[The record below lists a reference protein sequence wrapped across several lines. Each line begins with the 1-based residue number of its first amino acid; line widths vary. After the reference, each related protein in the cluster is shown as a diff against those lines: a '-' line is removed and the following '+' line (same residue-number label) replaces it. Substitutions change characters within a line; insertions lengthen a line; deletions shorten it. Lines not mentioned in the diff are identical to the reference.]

1 MGIKKNLKKSV
12 LKKITSFFY
21 VLRINFGKYFFHGVK
36 KKMKKKKK
44 SKNDIIN
51 FFSKYHFLIS
61 VIFSNYV
68 HIKCFLVDLY
78 NLFFLLFN
86 GSV

>member
-51 FFSKYHFLIS
+51 FFSKYQVLIS
-61 VIFSNYV
+61 FILIHYV
-68 HIKCFLVDLY
+68 YIKVVLVDLC
-78 NLFFLLFN
+78 NFFFN